1 MNYPLMVNSR
11 QFVFFNPLIKNS
23 VSLIK
28 ELTRSHINAFK
39 RYLLTTIL
47 LAGASPILT
56 R

>member
-11 QFVFFNPLIKNS
+11 QFVLFNPLIKNS

-39 RYLLTTIL
+39 RYRRTTTRR
-47 LAGASPILT
+47 AGASPILT